1 MNIIFK
7 NKIKVPYVT
16 LDIGEVFTAN
26 SKIYMV
32 TDQPGPADNLLAVN
46 LSNGEM
52 FPFDKTANVQRIEC
66 DLYVGEC

>member
-7 NKIKVPYVT
+7 NKIKVPYET
-16 LDIGEVFTAN
+16 LDIGEVFHSN

-46 LSNGEM
+46 LSDGEM
-52 FPFDKTANVQRIEC
+52 SAFDKTTNVQRIEC
-66 DLYVGEC
+66 DLYVKEW